1 MHLPATA
8 TRSEGGID
16 TAWLAPLVLFA
27 GCLLLYSIHLG
38 RMAHPDEYYHIL
50 AAKGLLETGEPRIA
64 EGQYTRVFLHTWLV
78 AKSFALF
85 GESLAAARIP
95 SLLATAGLVVAMFVW
110 LRREAGSLAAWIG
123 AGLFAVSPFAL
134 EIAQFCRF
142 YALQALAMFV
152 AAIMVYA
159 GVRVLRSQPRRGAL
173 WLAGSALPI
182 VLAIY
187 LQSTSLLGCIGLGLW
202 AVGAVGLPWL
212 ADPAVTRR
220 HKAFAL
226 AAAVA
231 LGVLVVAV
239 ALFSGVAGELWQQYR
254 WTPYF
259 NQRSSDQFWFYHQWY
274 SLLYPTLWPLTGF
287 LALLAISL
295 LPQAASMA
303 ALVFAVGFLLNSFA
317 ASKAMR
323 YIAYAQPF
331 LFILWGIALAG
342 MWPRLAAFSDRLSGR
357 LTDQLGGS
365 RVLAGALMV
374 SAALFL
380 GIANSATLRTVA
392 LLADVTIPPEQ
403 PRTNWPA
410 ARTELAPW
418 LERADIVVST
428 EELGHLYFLGRYD
441 VRFSPSKMDELLPS
455 EQHEF
460 GRDHRTGRSVIG
472 TRASL
477 ERILECYPRGII
489 VGPSAH
495 WGRPELINS
504 DLSALIAAHA
514 QELPLPPRSQLRAYV
529 WEHEPAKDA
538 DGRCAGLPTFRKAA
552 TAG

>member
-16 TAWLAPLVLFA
+16 KAWLSPLVLFA
-27 GCLLLYSIHLG
+27 GCVLLYSIHLG

-64 EGQYTRVFLHTWLV
+64 EGLYSRVFLHTWMV

-95 SLLATAGLVVAMFVW
+95 SLLATACLVVAMFVW
-110 LRREAGSLAAWIG
+110 LRREVGSLAAWIG
-123 AGLFAVSPFAL
+123 AGLFALSPFAV

-152 AAIMVYA
+152 AAIMVHG
-159 GVRVLRSQPRRGAL
+159 GVRVLRSQPRRAAL
-173 WLAGSALPI
+173 LLAGSALPI

-187 LQSTSLLGCIGLGLW
+187 LQATSLLGCAGLGLW
-202 AVGAVGLPWL
+202 AAGAVGLPWL
-212 ADPAVTRR
+212 ASRAVPPR
-220 HKAFAL
+220 HKIFAIAATL
-226 AAAVA
+226 ALVGLVAAIA
-231 LGVLVVAV
+231 MY
-239 ALFSGVAGELWQQYR
+239 SGIADEFWQQYR
-254 WTPYF
+254 WAPYF
-259 NQRSSDQFWFYHQWY
+259 NQRSSDQFWYYHQWY
-274 SLLYPTLWPLTGF
+274 SLLYPSLWPLTGF
-287 LALLAISL
+287 LTLLAITT
-295 LPQAASMA
+295 LPSTASMA
-303 ALVFAVGFLLNSFA
+303 ALVFGVGFLLNSFA
-317 ASKAMR
+317 ASKALR

-331 LFILWGIALAG
+331 LFVLWGIALAAL
-342 MWPRLAAFSDRLSGR
+342 WPRLMAFADRLRGR

-365 RVLAGALMV
+365 RLLAATLMV
-374 SAALFL
+374 GAVLFL
-380 GIANSATLRTVA
+380 GVGNAATLRTVA

-410 ARTELAPW
+410 ARAELAPW
-418 LERADIVVST
+418 LEQADVVVST

-441 VRFSPSKMDELLPS
+441 VRFSPSKMDELLPG

-460 GRDHRTGRSVIG
+460 GLDHRTGRPVIG
-472 TRASL
+472 TRDSL
-477 ERILECYPRGII
+477 ERILECYPTGII

-504 DLSALIAAHA
+504 ELSALIAAHA
-514 QELPLPPRSQLRAYV
+514 QELPLPARSQLRAYV
-529 WEHEPAKDA
+529 WEHGPATDA
-538 DGRCAGLPTFRKAA
+538 GGRCDGLPTFRKAA
-552 TAG
+552 SAG